1 MRKFATALKEMNEMK
16 NIKRLATATAAL
28 LLALIFALPSGAVS
42 SNIIE
47 SEIDGAAGFRFE
59 KLIFES
65 DHVTFDIVNMTNEN
79 VKFSGAML
87 FVDLRG
93 RVVAEIDLL
102 PRRIAANSK
111 SSYKSFFVSGSVEA
125 AKRSDKIRWRPHVT
139 K

>member
-1 MRKFATALKEMNEMK
+1 MNEKMK
-16 NIKRLATATAAL
+16 NIKLLAASIIAL
-28 LLALIFALPSGAVS
+28 LLTMIFALASGALS

-79 VKFSGAML
+79 VKFSASML
-87 FVDLRG
+87 FVDIRG

-102 PRRIAANSK
+102 PRSIAANSK
-111 SSYKSFFVSGSVEA
+111 SSYKSFFVSGSPEA
-125 AKRSDKIRWRPHVT
+125 AKRSDKIRWRPQVT